1 MNALSKAEEKVLHI
15 IWIQE
20 PTYLKD
26 ILTAYPDPKPA
37 KTTLAT
43 VLKRIKD
50 KGYITYHQEG
60 GSRCYSSSVSKS
72 KYLQQKLSTFI
83 SSFFDNSPTQFASF
97 FTEEMDLSEDEIR
110 EIKKLVASKKSKK

>member
-1 MNALSKAEEKVLHI
+1 MSPLSNAEEKLLYI
-15 IWIQE
+15 IWSEE

-26 ILTAYPDPKPA
+26 IRAAYPDPKPA

-60 GSRCYSSSVSKS
+60 NSRCYSSTVSKS
-72 KYLQQKLSTFI
+72 KYLKQKITSLI

-97 FTEEMDLSEDEIR
+97 FTEEMDLSDDEIN
-110 EIKKLVASKKSKK
+110 EIRDLIKAQKSSK